1 MSQISSF
8 SRQETKIQTNAH
20 KTAGDGAQFFGQTE
34 QVAPFATA
42 DAGNTKSS
50 AGTRGTR
57 KYPGEEG
64 LKSATEHKTKHRAQ
78 NVKHGRQSFLRP
90 AVTTFKV
97 RLRGRS
103 ENTVR
108 KLPLGTGCG
117 VNTIVSGGLEHKS
130 LEANRNGEVHPSTG
144 GERAWTVA
152 CGVHRRSNC

>member
-1 MSQISSF
+1 MSKIFSF
-8 SRQETKIQTNAH
+8 SRQEIKIQTKAH
-20 KTAGDGAQFFGQTE
+20 KTAGDGAQFCGQTE

-42 DAGNTKSS
+42 AAGSTKSS

-97 RLRGRS
+97 RLRGGQSTQS
-103 ENTVR
+103 EIFLRARGVVLTQSQAVGWNTNR
-108 KLPLGTGCG
+108 YRRTEMARFSPKHWRGNSLDGCLRGLP
-117 VNTIVSGGLEHKS
+117 
-130 LEANRNGEVHPSTG
+130 
-144 GERAWTVA
+144 
-152 CGVHRRSNC
+152 